1 MFELRKEEDGTF
13 KLYYVSPQNYEES
26 LEPPVRFSVE
36 TIIHFLT
43 DLFNHFVC

>member
-13 KLYYVSPQNYEES
+13 KLYYVSPQNYEEE
-26 LEPPVRFSVE
+26 LGPPQVE